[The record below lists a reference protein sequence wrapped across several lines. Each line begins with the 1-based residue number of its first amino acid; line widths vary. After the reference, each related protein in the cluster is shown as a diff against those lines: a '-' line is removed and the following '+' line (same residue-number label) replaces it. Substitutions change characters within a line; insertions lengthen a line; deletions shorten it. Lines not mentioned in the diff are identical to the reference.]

1 MKKKSWA
8 WAALLYFFEGEWK
21 AAWPLKEK
29 GYQKSLM
36 VRHILKICG
45 GQENI
50 ENWLRFSQKL
60 RAKRALLK
68 SPQDGVNDFKL
79 QSNTNAPNF

>member
-1 MKKKSWA
+1 
-8 WAALLYFFEGEWK
+8 
-21 AAWPLKEK
+21 
-29 GYQKSLM
+29 M

-79 QSNTNAPNF
+79 QSNTNAPNLIFFFADFSDLHILKWSLIHQCEFSRQK